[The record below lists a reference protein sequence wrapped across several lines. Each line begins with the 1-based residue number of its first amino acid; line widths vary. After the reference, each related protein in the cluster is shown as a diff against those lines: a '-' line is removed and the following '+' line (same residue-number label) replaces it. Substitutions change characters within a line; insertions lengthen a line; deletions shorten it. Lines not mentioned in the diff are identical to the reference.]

1 MGGIIT
7 AGALAFAA
15 LMAPE
20 PPRAMLRFPA
30 HVNEVLSANQ
40 LRVSVEFSLL
50 IEVIE
55 PPSSHREAIN
65 RYAGKPAI
73 LEVPLWD
80 DFGKSVGANGI
91 RARVRQP

>member
-1 MGGIIT
+1 MSSLLISGS
-7 AGALAFAA
+7 LAFAA
-15 LMAPE
+15 LIAPE
-20 PPRAMLRFPA
+20 PPRAHIVFPA

-40 LRVSVEFSLL
+40 LRVSVEFSVLV
-50 IEVIE
+50 EVIE

-91 RARVRQP
+91 RARVVKP